1 MKQAKC
7 ADDDNALSDPVKCGA
22 QPVPHVSIVLPVHEE
37 AGGLARLFAELV
49 PVLDALAADV
59 EIVAVDDG
67 SRDATPA
74 LLRRLAAG
82 DPRIRVV
89 TLDARAGQGPA
100 LAAGFA
106 AARGTLVVTLDA
118 DGENDP
124 AESPRLR
131 AAGAGY
137 ACCFGY
143 RVGRRDGLHRR
154 LGSRLANG
162 LRRLLLGDEIR
173 DAGCGLKV
181 LPASRAR
188 HLPAVRN
195 MHLFMAN
202 LPALRGASIAQF
214 PVCHRPRLAGR
225 SRYRGLTLLWTGLVD
240 LMRLVGVRVTRTRYE
255 RCT

>member
-1 MKQAKC
+1 MNQMQC
-7 ADDDNALSDPVKCGA
+7 ADDDNVLSDPVKCGA
-22 QPVPHVSIVLPVHEE
+22 QPEPHVSIVLPVHEE
-37 AGGLARLFAELV
+37 ARGLARLFAELV
-49 PVLDALAADV
+49 PVLEALPADF

-74 LLRRLAAG
+74 LLRSLADG

-89 TLDARAGQGPA
+89 TLAARVGQGPA
-100 LAAGFA
+100 LAAGFM

-124 AESPRLR
+124 ADIPRLL
-131 AAGAGY
+131 AAGAGHD
-137 ACCFGY
+137 CCFGY

-154 LGSRLANG
+154 IGSRLANG
-162 LRRLLLGDEIR
+162 LRRLLLRDGIR
-173 DAGCGLKV
+173 DAGCGLKT

-214 PVCHRPRLAGR
+214 QVRHRPRLAGR
-225 SRYRGLTLLWTGLVD
+225 SRYRGLPLLWTGLVD
-240 LMRLVGVRVTRTRYE
+240 LTRMVVGSDF
-255 RCT
+255 C